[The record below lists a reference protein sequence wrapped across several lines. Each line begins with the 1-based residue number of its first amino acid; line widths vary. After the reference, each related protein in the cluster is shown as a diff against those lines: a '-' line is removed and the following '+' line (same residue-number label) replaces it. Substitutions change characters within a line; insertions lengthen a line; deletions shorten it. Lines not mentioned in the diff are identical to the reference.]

1 MPYRYEEKADI
12 LRRRRAGQ
20 ELKQAFECY
29 TKALDL
35 LAAHASRAPQVL
47 FKKTSVGVLL
57 READGSEEGYKDLFM
72 DFMTCLGMLKRL
84 EEETVVEKKL
94 ITLENLKLTAN
105 RDNTAHDPRETVVV
119 DEEVR
124 RRSLLRAD
132 IEESLGVLFCKHMP
146 DKVLPSASD
155 MCAPVRATRIVLA
168 SARNSA
174 ANRL

>member
-1 MPYRYEEKADI
+1 VPYRYEEKADI

-35 LAAHASRAPQVL
+35 LEAHASRAPQV
-47 FKKTSVGVLL
+47 
-57 READGSEEGYKDLFM
+57 SEEGYKDLFM

-105 RDNTAHDPRETVVV
+105 RDNTAHDPREAVVV

-155 MCAPVRATRIVLA
+155 HVCACTCNAHCLGVCKKFCR
-168 SARNSA
+168 
-174 ANRL
+174 